1 MKEKT
6 MRVSAIAAA
15 VVAASFG
22 WILPCA
28 QRVAAQ
34 ATGQSTQVRVLG
46 SDGVKPAVEEL
57 VPKIEHSIGQRLT
70 MQFDSSKKLEE
81 KIQAGE
87 AFDVAIL
94 TTDSI
99 DTLIKQGKIT
109 AGTRTE
115 IARSGIGV
123 GIRVGTA
130 KPDIS
135 TPEALKRTLLSAKS
149 ITFNPTGASA
159 AYFNQV
165 IARLG
170 IAENVR
176 PKFILEQEPARAQ
189 MDVAEGKA
197 EIVITLIPEIL
208 AVRGVELAGPLPAD
222 LQSYIS
228 FAAGVATNTRS
239 GEAAMAL
246 IKLIAA
252 PAAAATFKAK
262 GLEPRSSAN

>member
-1 MKEKT
+1 

-15 VVAASFG
+15 VVAVSFG
-22 WILPCA
+22 FILLFA
-28 QRVAAQ
+28 QGAAAQ
-34 ATGQSTQVRVLG
+34 ATGQSTQVRVLA

-57 VPKIEHSIGQRLT
+57 LPKIEHSIGRGLT
-70 MQFDSSKKLEE
+70 TQFDSSKKLEE

-94 TTDSI
+94 TSESI
-99 DTLIKQGKIT
+99 DTLIKQGKIA

-123 GIRVGTA
+123 GIRAGA
-130 KPDIS
+130 PKPDIS
-135 TPEALKRTLLSAKS
+135 TPEALKRTLLGAKS

-159 AYFNQV
+159 ARFNQV
-165 IARLG
+165 LARLG
-170 IAENVR
+170 IAANVR
-176 PKFILEQEPARAQ
+176 SKFILEQEPARAQ

-208 AVRGVELAGPLPAD
+208 AVQGVELAGPLPAD

-228 FAAGVATNTRS
+228 FAAGVATNS
-239 GEAAMAL
+239 HNADAAKAL
-246 IKLIAA
+246 IKFITSS
-252 PAAAATFKAK
+252 AAALTLKAK
-262 GLEPRSSAN
+262 GVEPR